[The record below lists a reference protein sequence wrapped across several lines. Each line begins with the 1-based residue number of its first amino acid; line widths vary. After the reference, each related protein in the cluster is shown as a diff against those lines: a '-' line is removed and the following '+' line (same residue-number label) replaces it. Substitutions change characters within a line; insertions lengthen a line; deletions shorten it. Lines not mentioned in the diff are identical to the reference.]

1 MKKFILL
8 IILCVLGLF
17 SFAQNPNDFNQNKV
31 GDKAPDFKFTTLD
44 GKSAMLSDFK
54 GKAVLLNF
62 FATW

>member
-1 MKKFILL
+1 M
-8 IILCVLGLF
+8 LGLF